1 MIYILIFIIGC
12 LLIKMNNLNKM
23 IKVYKNNYFTTLKIL
38 SEYDPKLKEYLERWN
53 KNMDKEKKTIIIET
67 ADIYLH
73 FPYIMEE
80 EADDL
85 ADFLEEEHIEYEGAT
100 DIFID
105 LQNQVKKQKEVIDKA
120 IEYIEKEYYSKNTVD
135 IESMGITTNKL
146 LQVRNLLNEV
156 SKWI

>member
-1 MIYILIFIIGC
+1 
-12 LLIKMNNLNKM
+12 
-23 IKVYKNNYFTTLKIL
+23 
-38 SEYDPKLKEYLERWN
+38 
-53 KNMDKEKKTIIIET
+53 MDKEKKTIIIET

-120 IEYIEKEYYSKNTVD
+120 IKYIKSYKTDYSPYELSDYNIRQILD
-135 IESMGITTNKL
+135 ILK
-146 LQVRNLLNEV
+146 EV
-156 SKWI
+156 S

>member
-1 MIYILIFIIGC
+1 
-12 LLIKMNNLNKM
+12 
-23 IKVYKNNYFTTLKIL
+23 
-38 SEYDPKLKEYLERWN
+38 
-53 KNMDKEKKTIIIET
+53 MDKEKKTIIIET

-85 ADFLEEEHIEYEGAT
+85 ADFLEEEHIEHEGAT

-120 IEYIEKEYYSKNTVD
+120 IDNIDLVIELIKQQPTEDDSWILD
-135 IESMGITTNKL
+135 
-146 LQVRNLLNEV
+146 RLNAFKIILKEV
-156 SKWI
+156 SE